1 MGNCQSMFSEDP
13 ILIYD
18 SLLQNEPFF
27 NSGLNKEVL
36 KRCCKGT
43 YAGIRSTYKKFAG
56 EKVRYLQTGKWWNE
70 LF

>member
-1 MGNCQSMFSEDP
+1 MVSVDP

-27 NSGLNKEVL
+27 HSGSKKEALNVV
-36 KRCCKGT
+36 CKGT
-43 YAGIRSTYKKFAG
+43 YAGIRSYMKCVDEKK
-56 EKVRYLQTGKWWNE
+56 VQTGKWWRC